1 MLEKEGRCAG
11 LSLQQLVMREAHSA
25 GHVGGIEGRCPIATV
40 KSVSIWAAVWKRM
53 GYLLKTKAKEKEKR
67 ENWK

>member
-40 KSVSIWAAVWKRM
+40 NSVSIWAEVWR
-53 GYLLKTKAKEKEKR
+53 R
-67 ENWK
+67 VDVC